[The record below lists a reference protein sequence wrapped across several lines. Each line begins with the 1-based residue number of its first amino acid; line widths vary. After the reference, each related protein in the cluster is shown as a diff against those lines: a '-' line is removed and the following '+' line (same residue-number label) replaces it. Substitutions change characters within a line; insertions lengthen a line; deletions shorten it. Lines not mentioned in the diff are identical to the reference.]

1 MTNFKFAKML
11 LASKLKHFRALHE
24 RTGIPYR
31 DMLFFDDESRNA
43 EVEILG
49 NYIVIPS
56 IVSFVLMALSEGV
69 TFMLASEGLT
79 WKTFERGLSQWRK
92 RKVDF

>member
-1 MTNFKFAKML
+1 MTNFEFAKML

-24 RTGIPYR
+24 RTGIPYT

-49 NYIVIPS
+49 KYIVIPS
-56 IVSFVLMALSEGV
+56 IVSFLY
-69 TFMLASEGLT
+69 
-79 WKTFERGLSQWRK
+79 
-92 RKVDF
+92 